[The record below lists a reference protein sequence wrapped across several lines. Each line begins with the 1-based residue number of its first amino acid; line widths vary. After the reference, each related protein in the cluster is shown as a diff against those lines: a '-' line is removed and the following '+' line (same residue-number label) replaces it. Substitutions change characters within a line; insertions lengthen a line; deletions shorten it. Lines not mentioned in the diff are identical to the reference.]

1 LGYLARRNSGWPA
14 ELRGLDSQQVFLL
27 AEGEAK
33 STAVFSRHKDSQA
46 LVIHLFGTAGPCQ
59 RQGYGTALLRMLQK
73 FAGGV
78 EIFVEVATEKIPA
91 WWLSK
96 SFLGTATKFSKP
108 RLWETTALLRWRAD
122 TEALCSIRRQGQT
135 VRLCPFQGCSFE
147 SSRSSDVQGHIQSMH
162 PAKATAETSQETP
175 KNPICCWQE
184 PTFFRGEQGTLE
196 RRINHAS
203 KTTLANSGSEEEE
216 TVADLQR
223 TLQEGKK
230 KKKNKGDEQEQ
241 KWVRKIVALAKQTN
255 KSGLSAKAKTLF
267 RMMKADLRNSASS
280 SEEEE
285 DSDDDSSES
294 GDSYTCVDCGRD
306 FSSKLGLGQ
315 HRRHW

>member
-1 LGYLARRNSGWPA
+1 
-14 ELRGLDSQQVFLL
+14 
-27 AEGEAK
+27 
-33 STAVFSRHKDSQA
+33 
-46 LVIHLFGTAGPCQ
+46 
-59 RQGYGTALLRMLQK
+59 
-73 FAGGV
+73 
-78 EIFVEVATEKIPA
+78 
-91 WWLSK
+91 
-96 SFLGTATKFSKP
+96 
-108 RLWETTALLRWRAD
+108 
-122 TEALCSIRRQGQT
+122 
-135 VRLCPFQGCSFE
+135 
-147 SSRSSDVQGHIQSMH
+147 MH
-162 PAKATAETSQETP
+162 PAKTTAKTSQETT

-184 PTFFRGEQGTLE
+184 PTSFRGEQGALE
-196 RRINHAS
+196 RRLNHAS
-203 KTTLANSGSEEEE
+203 KTTLAHSGSEEEDA
-216 TVADLQR
+216 VADLQR
-223 TLQEGKK
+223 TLQEGKKKKKKKNK

-294 GDSYTCVDCGRD
+294 EDTYTCVDCGRD